1 MKHALKNNKL
11 DPRSWVQKYGDIFYQ
26 YAVRRLNDAQ
36 AAEDV
41 VQDTFLA
48 AIKSSANFR
57 GDSLESTW
65 LSSILRKKTV
75 DVIRKRERR
84 RKAQAISGGF
94 DVDGFS
100 EEQCLDVIGASFSM
114 SPSKSMADAEFM
126 NLVQTCLAG
135 LPKNQADVFVLR
147 ELEQLEPEAI
157 CELLD
162 ISRKNLWVRLYRARV
177 ALAKGI
183 TEKLAGDERA
193 GRSLS
198 VKTETG

>member
-1 MKHALKNNKL
+1 
-11 DPRSWVQKYGDIFYQ
+11 
-26 YAVRRLNDAQ
+26 
-36 AAEDV
+36 
-41 VQDTFLA
+41 
-48 AIKSSANFR
+48 
-57 GDSLESTW
+57 
-65 LSSILRKKTV
+65 
-75 DVIRKRERR
+75 
-84 RKAQAISGGF
+84 
-94 DVDGFS
+94 
-100 EEQCLDVIGASFSM
+100 M

-183 TEKLAGDERA
+183 TENLAGDERA
-193 GRSLS
+193 GRSLR